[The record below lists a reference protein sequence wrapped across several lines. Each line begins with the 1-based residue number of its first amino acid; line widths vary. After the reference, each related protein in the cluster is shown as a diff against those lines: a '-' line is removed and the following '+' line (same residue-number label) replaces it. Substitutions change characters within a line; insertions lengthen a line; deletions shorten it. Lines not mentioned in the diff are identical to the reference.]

1 MAENDER
8 LRYDAA
14 LELRG
19 ESAAGS
25 ADRWLKGARALM
37 SETGSSL
44 DPESRKGF
52 ERRATYLIQGKYENL
67 KRHEAREVRAGR
79 IARLET
85 DTADSAAKEANDIL
99 KQTQSLEDSLG
110 GETRLAGLV
119 RDEAMK
125 NAGDD
130 KEKQKAA
137 EEAYA
142 QRMGGLFLRRKADSE
157 RLIVQIGATTM
168 MNEDRFQTA
177 VDQGLF
183 DQPTAD
189 ALRRKYQ
196 RTVMDTTVG
205 TLLQGGQAD
214 QAEAFVAALEDNDR
228 ALALSM
234 GYTPEDVAKMRSGVE
249 AVRAK
254 RTADAE
260 RAKEEAT
267 KRAQDAARETEIGM
281 ALTPVPDD
289 EKARAAHYAE
299 MAAQYRAMAQD
310 KALDAE
316 TRLQYANAA
325 ARLSAPKGGKSAA
338 NAPRPVADAK
348 SVEENLT
355 RRFNALQMLELDR
368 SIGTDDAAKAQAA
381 LWRDYHVAVRDGLVS
396 GSFMGT
402 FQGRM
407 STRLSAQEANAM
419 RKFYQ
424 AFGYKGEVGSDGQ
437 IPLQT
442 RKSEVFT
449 YYSAPHEADD
459 RHSDS
464 HFEIPAQELFRYGDE
479 LLKAL
484 KSLGPDVSREGVID
498 REIARMKTKW
508 WKGKFDRNIQE
519 SLKTVMNA
527 QREAAT
533 QRELHLAKTEKDRNE
548 KKDDDDE

>member
-1 MAENDER
+1 MSKVEEER
-8 LRYDAA
+8 LRYDRA
-14 LELRG
+14 LEFRG
-19 ESAAGS
+19 ESAQGV
-25 ADRWLKGARALM
+25 ADRWLKGARNRVREQGA
-37 SETGSSL
+37 SV
-44 DPESRKGF
+44 DPETRLLY
-52 ERRATYLIQGKYENL
+52 EQRMEPIIRGKYENL

-85 DTADSAAKEANDIL
+85 ETADSAAREANDIL
-99 KQTQSLEDSLG
+99 KQTQSLENSLG

-267 KRAQDAARETEIGM
+267 KRAQNAARETEIGM
-281 ALTPVPDD
+281 ALATVPDD
-289 EKARAAHYAE
+289 EKARAAHYAA
-299 MAAQYRAMAQD
+299 MATQYRTMAQD

-338 NAPRPVADAK
+338 NAPRPGGEADSIYDRAVRLLK
-348 SVEENLT
+348 LKKDRQIGDEDF
-355 RRFNALQMLELDR
+355 RR
-368 SIGTDDAAKAQAA
+368 AQAA
-381 LWRDYHVAVRDGLVS
+381 IYRDYSAALRDGTVDAAGLKKIDTELDAIASADMGEAMDYIFNLFGYTMNEDKRGPSEDVRAPYVS
-396 GSFMGT
+396 GTHTAKTLAEDAS
-402 FQGRM
+402 RDV
-407 STRLSAQEANAM
+407 
-419 RKFYQ
+419 KFYSN
-424 AFGYKGEVGSDGQ
+424 ELV
-437 IPLQT
+437 
-442 RKSEVFT
+442 
-449 YYSAPHEADD
+449 D
-459 RHSDS
+459 RGVVWDS
-464 HFEIPAQELFRYGDE
+464 RVELKPQEMFE
-479 LLKAL
+479 LLASARRTLSTAERGASRLQMVKDAAVEL
-484 KSLGPDVSREGVID
+484 KKQKVFE
-498 REIARMKTKW
+498 
-508 WKGKFDRNIQE
+508 N
-519 SLKTVMNA
+519 N
-527 QREAAT
+527 
-533 QRELHLAKTEKDRNE
+533 RELVDKMAEELMKSQMRQMVTEESEDGK
-548 KKDDDDE
+548 

>member
-1 MAENDER
+1 MAEEER
-8 LRYDAA
+8 LLYDNA

-19 ESAAGS
+19 EAALGS
-25 ADRWLKGARALM
+25 ADRWLKGMRTHVR
-37 SETGSSL
+37 EQGSKLS
-44 DPESRKGF
+44 PELR
-52 ERRATYLIQGKYENL
+52 ERLKLRVEPMIQGKYENL

-85 DTADSAAKEANDIL
+85 ETADSAAREANDIL
-99 KQTQSLEDSLG
+99 KQTQSLENSLG

-119 RDEAMK
+119 RDEALTA
-125 NAGDD
+125 AGDD

-168 MNEDRFQTA
+168 MNEDRFQNA
-177 VDQGLF
+177 VEQGLF

-254 RTADAE
+254 RTADTE

-281 ALTPVPDD
+281 ALTPVPDG
-289 EKARAAHYAE
+289 EQARTAHYAE

-338 NAPRPVADAK
+338 NAPRPGGEADSIYDRAVRLLK
-348 SVEENLT
+348 LKKDRQIGDEDF
-355 RRFNALQMLELDR
+355 RR
-368 SIGTDDAAKAQAA
+368 AQAA
-381 LWRDYHVAVRDGLVS
+381 IYRDYSAALREGTVDAAGLKKIDTELDAIASADMGEAMDYIFNLFGYTMNEDKRGPGEDVRAPYVS
-396 GSFMGT
+396 GTHTAKTLAEDAS
-402 FQGRM
+402 RDV
-407 STRLSAQEANAM
+407 
-419 RKFYQ
+419 KFY
-424 AFGYKGEVGSDGQ
+424 S
-437 IPLQT
+437 
-442 RKSEVFT
+442 
-449 YYSAPHEADD
+449 
-459 RHSDS
+459 
-464 HFEIPAQELFRYGDE
+464 DE
-479 LLKAL
+479 LVDRGVVWNSRIELKPQEMFELLASARRTLSTAERGTSRLQMVKDAAMEL
-484 KSLGPDVSREGVID
+484 KNRKTFENNKELLEKMT
-498 REIARMKTKW
+498 EELMKSQTMQMMAEESED
-508 WKGKFDRNIQE
+508 GK
-519 SLKTVMNA
+519 
-527 QREAAT
+527 
-533 QRELHLAKTEKDRNE
+533 
-548 KKDDDDE
+548 

>member
-25 ADRWLKGARALM
+25 ADRWLKGARAFM

-44 DPESRKGF
+44 DPESRKDF

-85 DTADSAAKEANDIL
+85 ETADSAAREANDIL
-99 KQTQSLEDSLG
+99 MQTQSLENSLG

-119 RDEAMK
+119 RDDALK
-125 NAGDD
+125 AAGDD

-137 EEAYA
+137 EDAYA

-168 MNEDRFQTA
+168 MNEDRFQNA

-267 KRAQDAARETEIGM
+267 KRAQDAARETEIEM
-281 ALTPVPDD
+281 ALATVPDD
-289 EKARAAHYAE
+289 EKARAAHYAA
-299 MAAQYRAMAQD
+299 MATQYRTMAQD

-338 NAPRPVADAK
+338 NAPRPGGEADSIYDRAVRLMKLRKDRQIGDEDFRRAQAEIYRDYSAALREGTVDAAGLKKIDTELDAIASADMGEAMDYIFDLFSYTMNEDKRNPGEDVRAPYVSGKHTAESLDKDK
-348 SVEENLT
+348 SRDVKFYSNELVDRGVVWDSRIELKPQEMFELLASA
-355 RRFNALQMLELDR
+355 RRTLSTAERGTSRLQMVK
-368 SIGTDDAAKAQAA
+368 DAAVELKRRKTFENN
-381 LWRDYHVAVRDGLVS
+381 RDLVDRMAEELMKSQMRQMGQMVTEESEDG
-396 GSFMGT
+396 
-402 FQGRM
+402 
-407 STRLSAQEANAM
+407 
-419 RKFYQ
+419 K
-424 AFGYKGEVGSDGQ
+424 
-437 IPLQT
+437 
-442 RKSEVFT
+442 
-449 YYSAPHEADD
+449 
-459 RHSDS
+459 
-464 HFEIPAQELFRYGDE
+464 
-479 LLKAL
+479 
-484 KSLGPDVSREGVID
+484 
-498 REIARMKTKW
+498 
-508 WKGKFDRNIQE
+508 
-519 SLKTVMNA
+519 
-527 QREAAT
+527 
-533 QRELHLAKTEKDRNE
+533 
-548 KKDDDDE
+548 

>member
-1 MAENDER
+1 MEESEVFKYGD
-8 LRYDAA
+8 A

-19 ESAAGS
+19 EAAEGV
-25 ADRWLKGARALM
+25 ADRWLKSAKRVVSRSSSAMNAGTRAHYAARM
-37 SETGSSL
+37 E
-44 DPESRKGF
+44 PWIR
-52 ERRATYLIQGKYENL
+52 GKYENL

-85 DTADSAAKEANDIL
+85 ETADSAAREANDIL
-99 KQTQSLEDSLG
+99 KQTQSLENSLG

-130 KEKQKAA
+130 KKKQKAA

-157 RLIVQIGATTM
+157 RLIMQIGATTM

-183 DQPTAD
+183 DQPTGD

-196 RTVMDTTVG
+196 RTVMNTTVG

-214 QAEAFVAALEDNDR
+214 QAEALVAALEDNDR

-249 AVRAK
+249 EVRAK

-267 KRAQDAARETEIGM
+267 NRAKNAACEREIEM
-281 ALTPVPDD
+281 ALTPVPDG
-289 EKARAAHYAE
+289 EQARTAHYDK

-338 NAPRPVADAK
+338 NAPRPGGEEK

-355 RRFNALQMLELDR
+355 RRFNALQMLELDH
-368 SIGTDDAAKAQAA
+368 SIGTDEAAKAQAA

-402 FQGRM
+402 FQSRM

-442 RKSEVFT
+442 RNSEVFT

-484 KSLGPDVSREGVID
+484 KSLGPDVSREGVVE

-519 SLKTVMNA
+519 SLRTVMDA

-533 QRELHLAKTEKDRNE
+533 QRELHWAKTEKERTE
-548 KKDDDDE
+548 KKDDNDE